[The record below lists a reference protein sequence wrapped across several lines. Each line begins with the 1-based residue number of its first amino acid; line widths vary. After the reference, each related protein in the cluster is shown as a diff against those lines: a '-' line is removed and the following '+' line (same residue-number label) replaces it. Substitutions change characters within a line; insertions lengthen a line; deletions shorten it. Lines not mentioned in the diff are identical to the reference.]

1 MHKGSNPTARATN
14 PITGGPPDPIPKGRP
29 DPKTGGR
36 PDPKTGGRPPKKWR
50 ETGPKP
56 AVRAVAKNCWGG
68 AVAGFVPGTSPE
80 LGPERG
86 VRRTGGG
93 AVTGRRKDSG
103 CPLLQWSDE
112 RLLVSP
118 ACRWSAAARATSAL
132 ERGCRGGHKGRTKGV
147 LMGGSEVLA
156 FTKDAIWLCI
166 DKIWL

>member
-14 PITGGPPDPIPKGRP
+14 PKTGGPPDPIPKGRP

-118 ACRWSAAARATSAL
+118 ACRWPQPPERPPPLRGDAAEDTRGERKEFSWGAARFSLLRKTQY
-132 ERGCRGGHKGRTKGV
+132 GYV
-147 LMGGSEVLA
+147 
-156 FTKDAIWLCI
+156 
-166 DKIWL
+166 